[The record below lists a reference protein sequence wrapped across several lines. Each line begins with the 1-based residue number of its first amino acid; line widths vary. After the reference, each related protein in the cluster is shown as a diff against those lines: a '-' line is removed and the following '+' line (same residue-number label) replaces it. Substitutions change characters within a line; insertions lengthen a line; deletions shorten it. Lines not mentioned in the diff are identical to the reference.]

1 MTEQERLRAVVG
13 WLSDLANITA
23 GNAPLADSKAKI
35 GTMASL
41 LVTGFPADAFC
52 RASLDFV
59 AQECRFF
66 PPYADVNKHLG
77 NWCRSHR
84 PQPAIVAPPADHYER
99 YNIPKPR
106 DPPTEAEM
114 EYVAEVVR
122 KLKME
127 TGYRQSQ
134 AWSSTPPAPQAAAAM
149 TDRQL
154 LAMHEATGNTIRAA
168 ALRSKITAAEKI
180 LPFRPAP

>member
-84 PQPAIVAPPADHYER
+84 PQPAIAAPPADHYER

-127 TGYRQSQ
+127 TGYRQS
-134 AWSSTPPAPQAAAAM
+134 AELAAAPKPPKAPAVM

-154 LAMHEATGNTIRAA
+154 LAMHEASGNTIRAA
-168 ALRSKITAAEKI
+168 ALRTKITAAEKI
-180 LPFRPAP
+180 LPFRPTP